1 MEASKAR
8 RRSGNSKLDK
18 VAFMRKSWLIALVI
32 GICIFSNDRAS
43 AWGPEGHAAIAL
55 IAEGLLSSNTEAT
68 AHNLL
73 AQGGDK
79 DLVSIASWADLV
91 LSAAHREGPLRENHE
106 AAEFNR
112 TFPKSAMWHY
122 VNIPLG
128 AVSYEDARNFVDGEN
143 VIHAIEGCIRTLES
157 SAPAPNDL
165 TKVQALRLLVHFV
178 GDIHQPLHCGTG
190 FYSFTDGEAARLVT
204 VPAEAI
210 GKPSDRGGN
219 LLFYDSS
226 PIDQLHALWDRVLV
240 ENIDHD
246 IDYRVLAD
254 YLRRNY
260 LPKVTQ
266 ITPGDYHLWAR
277 VWAIDSVKVA
287 NLAYSGIKFGV
298 AEFDANGRP
307 TSIAVTLPANY
318 IEVNRARAAQQLVKA
333 GVHLAQLLNAIQ
345 WR

>member
-1 MEASKAR
+1 
-8 RRSGNSKLDK
+8 
-18 VAFMRKSWLIALVI
+18 MRNSWLIPLII
-32 GICIFSNDRAS
+32 GICIFSNDRAF

-55 IAEGLLSSNTEAT
+55 IAEGLLSSNTEA
-68 AHNLL
+68 AIHDLL
-73 AQGGDK
+73 VQGGDK

-91 LSAAHREGPLRENHE
+91 LSAAHGEGPLRENLE

-143 VIHAIEGCIRTLES
+143 VIHAIESCIRALES
-157 SAPAPNDL
+157 PARGPNDL
-165 TKVQALRLLVHFV
+165 TRVQALRLLVHFV

-190 FYSFTDGEAARLVT
+190 FYSFTDGLTAHVLT
-204 VPAEAI
+204 VSAEAF

-260 LPKVTQ
+260 LPKEQ
-266 ITPGDYHLWAR
+266 ITSGDYHQWAS

-287 NLAYSGIKFGV
+287 NLAYRGVKFG
-298 AEFDANGRP
+298 APEFDANRRLTGI
-307 TSIAVTLPANY
+307 TVTLPADY
-318 IEVNRARAAQQLVKA
+318 IEVNRWRAAQQLAKA
-333 GVHLAQLLNAIQ
+333 GLHLAQLLNVIQ

>member
-1 MEASKAR
+1 MQAK
-8 RRSGNSKLDK
+8 
-18 VAFMRKSWLIALVI
+18 WLLALVI
-32 GICIFSNDRAS
+32 GFCFFFTDRAS
-43 AWGPEGHAAIAL
+43 GWGPEGHAAIAL
-55 IAEGLLSSNTEAT
+55 ITEGLLSPNTEAIV
-68 AHNLL
+68 HDLL
-73 AQGGDK
+73 EHARDK
-79 DLVSIASWADLV
+79 DLVSIASWADQV
-91 LSAAHREGPLRENHE
+91 LSAAHGEGPLRENQE

-128 AVSYEDARNFVDGEN
+128 AVSYEDARNFIDGEN
-143 VIHAIEGCIRTLES
+143 VIHAIERCIRALES
-157 SAPAPNDL
+157 SAPAQNDL

-190 FYSFTDGEAARLVT
+190 FYSFTDGETARLVT
-204 VPAEAI
+204 VPSEAF

-246 IDYRVLAD
+246 IDYRDLAD
-254 YLRRNY
+254 YLRKNY
-260 LPKVTQ
+260 LSRETQ
-266 ITPGDYHLWAR
+266 ITPGDYHQWASF
-277 VWAIDSVKVA
+277 WAIDSVKVA

-307 TSIAVTLPANY
+307 TSIAVTLPPNY